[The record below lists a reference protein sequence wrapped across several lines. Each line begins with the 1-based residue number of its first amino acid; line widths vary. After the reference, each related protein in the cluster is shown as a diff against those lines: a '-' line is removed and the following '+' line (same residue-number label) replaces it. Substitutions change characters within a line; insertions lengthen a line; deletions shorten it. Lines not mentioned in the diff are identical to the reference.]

1 MGLILA
7 PDEIKTNMEVLRSY
21 LNSTTECYQNV
32 LERVY
37 EYYDEEALDTES
49 FRESKNQM
57 EICYRLIAE
66 GMISVQESITGDI
79 DTLLGCIG
87 DEYLD
92 EDELKAQIEKLQ
104 VQCEQY
110 EQKIAA
116 LRSVKSILLGIAGVA
131 GAHAMILYY
140 QNMIEN
146 LKEEIAV
153 LQEKLFFLH
162 EAEDLTVNL
171 FQLAMGSLRTVQNVI
186 RDAGV
191 NVREG
196 NFPKKLVW
204 LDPLQNA
211 DDIIA
216 EVDSDMEGILV
227 LPEPG
232 DTITVSRGVD
242 LEDEYVDAVV
252 SQWNAWSR
260 EYSIVGCNTNKKY
273 SGKLCCRR
281 LNYAVENYTCN
292 KDDDDLLMFDLEG
305 YDEAVFAGAMVEGYA
320 DIGDIVRVT
329 LDDGNNFNF
338 LILDVK
344 STEHTAEELAK
355 NNQCQCEWGHGYLL
369 GENTVQLSVC
379 EFITAGDCSVDSA
392 IHAKSG
398 GFLLKRR
405 VVSAQIVDSIP
416 IED

>member
-7 PDEIKTNMEVLRSY
+7 PDEIKTNMQVLRSY
-21 LNSTTECYQNV
+21 LNSMTECYQNV
-32 LERVY
+32 LGRVY
-37 EYYDEEALDTES
+37 EYNDEEALDTES

-57 EICYRLIAE
+57 SICYRLIAE

-104 VQCEQY
+104 AQCEQY

-116 LRSVKSILLGIAGVA
+116 LRSVKSMFLGIAGVA
-131 GAHAMILYY
+131 GAHGMILYY
-140 QNMIEN
+140 QKMIEN

-216 EVDSDMEGILV
+216 DVDSDMEGILV
-227 LPEPG
+227 IPEPG

-260 EYSIVGCNTNKKY
+260 EYSIVGCNTNPRF
-273 SGKLCCRR
+273 SGQLCCRR
-281 LNYAVENYTCN
+281 LNYAVANYTCN
-292 KDDDDLLMFDLEG
+292 KDDDDLLMFDLKG
-305 YDEAVFAGAMVEGYA
+305 YDEPVFAGAMVEGYA

-344 STEHTAEELAK
+344 YTGHTSEELGDK
-355 NNQCQCEWGHGYLL
+355 RCQCEWGHGYLS
-369 GENTVQLSVC
+369 GENTVQLCVC
-379 EFITAGDCSVDSA
+379 EFITAGDCSVESA